1 MSLRTILWNIICHG
15 LRYIGER
22 EVRSSSREFKTIYK
36 EMRVMESALFEEGE
50 VLIQSRVRKV
60 LELIGVRNLYPM
72 DIIKHH
78 ILPQFTTGTW
88 KVNTHT
94 YCQFHLC
101 LNVGLDIE
109 YC

>member
-1 MSLRTILWNIICHG
+1 
-15 LRYIGER
+15 
-22 EVRSSSREFKTIYK
+22 
-36 EMRVMESALFEEGE
+36 MESALFEEGE

-88 KVNTHT
+88 KVHVYMYTANIAS
-94 YCQFHLC
+94 
-101 LNVGLDIE
+101 IE
-109 YC
+109 HI